1 MHFICRSFIGKNNP
15 QWWSQSWENEPDDQI
30 KFTKGH
36 LFGLVNLQT
45 DKNLDLKIIGHD
57 LISEINQVYFSQKSE
72 DIGQNI
78 KETLNSISQNP
89 IFADYQINIAIL
101 IVINQQIFSGII
113 GEGKVILQRGSQIS
127 QILSGSSDQVSLISG
142 PIKDNDRILLSSQSF
157 FDQISWEKIKT
168 ILVEPK
174 IQNIEENF
182 LSLLYSFDNQDFLSS
197 VLVETHQDSD
207 STTIDSTAPEISA
220 DSSPLSSPPPSPPVF
235 DTPTSVP
242 PAPASL
248 NQPSP
253 IYVKHRVNF
262 KIGSHK
268 KIQIAIAIFLLI
280 GLIVSSFFGYKKN
293 QSAKTESSFQNLKV
307 ELEKKLNNISVV
319 KSLNLEAAYQSAKEA
334 QEIIQSMS
342 QLGVHSDEIS
352 QYKSQ
357 VDSVLSQTGD
367 SDTFTPDS
375 IYDTSLITSNP
386 KFSKIFFSKSALY
399 LLDSV
404 NGRIDSFLPQEKST
418 KNISISDQI
427 KSGEKILVD
436 NNNIYL
442 FSQNQIKLVEKNSLT
457 TKLDLNSQPSIT
469 VTDIQFWNGSVYV
482 IDKPA
487 QSVWKFTPSSSGFS
501 SPQSWL
507 KNNAKLELGA
517 SSLAIDSRIWVLTES
532 GQINLYLSGVKDN
545 FKQNQSLSF
554 TKTTSLN
561 TDEKS
566 DFLVFLDDSKFIY
579 VYKKTG
585 EFSSKFN
592 LSNFQVLDIA
602 FDSTNKT
609 IYFLAS
615 DQKIYRI
622 TL

>member
-15 QWWSQSWENEPDDQI
+15 QWWSQFWENEPDDQV

-36 LFGLVNLQT
+36 LFGLINLQT
-45 DKNLDLKIIGHD
+45 DKSLDLKLTGHD
-57 LISEINQVYFSQKSE
+57 LISEINQIYFSQESD

-89 IFADYQINIAIL
+89 IFADCQINVAIL
-101 IVINQQIFSGII
+101 IIIHQQIFSGII
-113 GEGKVILQRGSQIS
+113 GQGKIILQRGSQIS

-142 PIKDNDRILLSSQSF
+142 PVKDNDRILLSSQSF
-157 FDQISWEKIKT
+157 FDQISWEKIKN
-168 ILVEPK
+168 ILIDSK

-182 LSLLYSFDNQDFLSS
+182 LSLLYSFDNQEFLSS

-207 STTIDSTAPEISA
+207 PIVDPVTPTVVSETPAEP
-220 DSSPLSSPPPSPPVF
+220 SPSISPPLISDIPI
-235 DTPTSVP
+235 
-242 PAPASL
+242 PAPAPVSV
-248 NQPSP
+248 NQVSP
-253 IYVKHRVNF
+253 IYVKNRANF

-268 KIQIAIAIFLLI
+268 KIQISIAILLLI

-334 QEIIQSMS
+334 QEIIQNMS
-342 QLGVHSDEIS
+342 QLGIHSDEIS
-352 QYKSQ
+352 QYKTQ
-357 VDSVLSQTGD
+357 VESVLSQTGD
-367 SDTFTPDS
+367 NDTLAPES
-375 IYDTSLITSNP
+375 IYDTSLIINNP
-386 KFSKIFFSKSALY
+386 KFSKIFFSKSTLY
-399 LLDSV
+399 LLDSA
-404 NGRIDSFLPQEKST
+404 NGRIDSLLPREKST

-427 KSGEKILVD
+427 KSAQKILVD
-436 NNNIYL
+436 NNNVYL
-442 FSQNQIKLVEKNSLT
+442 FSQNQIKLVEKNNLT
-457 TKLDLNSQPSIT
+457 TKLDLGSQPS
-469 VTDIQFWNGSVYV
+469 VTATDVQFWNGSLYV

-517 SSLAIDSRIWVLTES
+517 NALAIDSRIWVLTES
-532 GQINLYLSGVKDN
+532 GQINLYISGVKDK
-545 FKQNQSLSF
+545 FKQNQSLNF
-554 TKTTSLN
+554 TKTSSLN
-561 TDEKS
+561 TDENS
-566 DFLVFLDDSKFIY
+566 DFLVFVDDSKFIY
-579 VYKKTG
+579 VYKKNG

-592 LSNFQVLDIA
+592 LSNFQILDIA